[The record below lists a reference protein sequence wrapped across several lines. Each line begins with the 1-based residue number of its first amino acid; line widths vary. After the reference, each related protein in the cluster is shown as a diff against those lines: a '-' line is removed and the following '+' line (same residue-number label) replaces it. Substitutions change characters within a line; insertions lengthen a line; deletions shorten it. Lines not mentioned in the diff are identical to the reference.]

1 MNEIMNQKTSYGILE
16 LRGNKMAAIWP
27 LGLDRA
33 DLGGADKIEG
43 KLNHMIYMNTGNA
56 RTLI

>member
-1 MNEIMNQKTSYGILE
+1 MDGVMAQKTSYGILE

-43 KLNHMIYMNTGNA
+43 KLNHMNTGNP
-56 RTLI
+56 RT